1 MGPVRTFDR
10 KLGVDGELGCIAILE
25 VAMRPPEVFVRPLLH
40 AEAVRLKRL
49 STRAEHQSTRIRA
62 AILLALN
69 VKTSVPQIARMWLA
83 DESHVRKCDR

>member
-1 MGPVRTFDR
+1 
-10 KLGVDGELGCIAILE
+10 
-25 VAMRPPEVFVRPLLH
+25 MRPPEVFVRPLLH

-83 DESHVRKCDR
+83 DESHVRKVIAEFNEQGLDSLRGGVAD